1 MAGLPSRIKNKN
13 RKPKASREFTNEY
26 QFRFALLTK
35 VFLPLVRA
43 DRRRS
48 EKVQIRFYLRN
59 LRRKFLA
66 KSQKPKAKSEKPK
79 AKSQEPLAPNDPNL
93 NTI

>member
-1 MAGLPSRIKNKN
+1 MAGLPSRIKNKS

-35 VFLPLVRA
+35 VSLPLIRT
-43 DRRRS
+43 

-59 LRRKFLA
+59 LRRKVLA
-66 KSQKPKAKSEKPK
+66 KAKRR
-79 AKSQEPLAPNDPNL
+79 EPLAPNDPDL

>member
-35 VFLPLVRA
+35 YFCPRFAQTDA
-43 DRRRS
+43 DQKKFRS
-48 EKVQIRFYLRN
+48 GFICVICGEKLW
-59 LRRKFLA
+59 RK
-66 KSQKPKAKSEKPK
+66 QEPKAKSQK
-79 AKSQEPLAPNDPNL
+79 AKSQEPLARNDPNF

>member
-35 VFLPLVRA
+35 VFLSSIRA
-43 DRRRS
+43 NGRRS

-59 LRRKFLA
+59 LRRKALA
-66 KSQKPKAKSEKPK
+66 KARAKSEKPK
-79 AKSQEPLAPNDPNL
+79 AKSQEPLAPNDRNL